1 MRSSCEWWCGLWS
14 NAFNRVARLWS
25 NCDVLQCFMC
35 FMFDFCTATY
45 HRAQTSRL
53 YAHIDCPS
61 GGLKVGVGGLQK
73 ERLPMDKN
81 VCPAVWDNQYNASVT
96 KCQHLHH
103 IQIFDF
109 QTKVF
114 VRFFCGNNF
123 QLQSYTAKTPT
134 KTVFIANVLMFK
146 IPCSVVE
153 FRASSSKIYVWW
165 IAG

>member
-1 MRSSCEWWCGLWS
+1 MRSSCEWWCGFWS

-53 YAHIDCPS
+53 CAHIDCPS
-61 GGLKVGVGGLQK
+61 GGLKVGGGFRKKDYPWIKMFAQ
-73 ERLPMDKN
+73 RSGTTSTM
-81 VCPAVWDNQYNASVT
+81 QSVT
-96 KCQHLHH
+96 KCQHLHQ

-114 VRFFCGNNF
+114 VRFFCGNHF
-123 QLQSYTAKTPT
+123 QLQSYSAKTPT
-134 KTVFIANVLMFK
+134 KTGFIAKVLMFK
-146 IPCSVVE
+146 IPCSVIE
-153 FRASSSKIYVWW
+153 FRTSSSKIYV
-165 IAG
+165 